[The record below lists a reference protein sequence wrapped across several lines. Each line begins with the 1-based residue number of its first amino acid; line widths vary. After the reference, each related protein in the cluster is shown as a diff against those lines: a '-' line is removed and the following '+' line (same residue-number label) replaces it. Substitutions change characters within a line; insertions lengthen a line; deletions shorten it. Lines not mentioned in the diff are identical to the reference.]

1 MPASQST
8 WTLYLIRSG
17 DGRLYTGITTDVER
31 RLQEHGNENGSGK
44 GAKFLRGRQPLALVY
59 QIQLRNRSEAQRMEY
74 IVKQLSKIEKES
86 LVKNEIS
93 LPELV
98 ARRSAS

>member
-1 MPASQST
+1 MSGSRLL
-8 WTLYLIRSG
+8 WTLYLIRCG
-17 DGRLYTGITTDVER
+17 DGSLYTGITTDVER
-31 RLQEHGNENGSGK
+31 RLREHGDENGSGK

-59 QIQLRNRSEAQRMEY
+59 QIQLQNRSEAQQLEY
-74 IVKQLSKIEKES
+74 KVKRLSKIEKES

-93 LPELV
+93 LPELF